1 MAVYN
6 LEKPEISCK
15 IVFYGTAR
23 CGKTTSFRYLAEGY
37 KGLLRD
43 KIVTIKTESD
53 QAVFFDFIPIYL
65 GKIEG
70 FNVRVQLFTV
80 SGQVH
85 SIDPPGNW
93 F

>member
-23 CGKTTSFRYLAEGY
+23 CGKTTSFRYLAEGD

-43 KIVTIKTESD
+43 KIITIKTESD
-53 QAVFFDFIPIYL
+53 QTLFFDFFPMSIAFSSYKEYKVNVLTSPT
-65 GKIEG
+65 KISTQR
-70 FNVRVQLFTV
+70 FYY
-80 SGQVH
+80 
-85 SIDPPGNW
+85 
-93 F
+93 